1 MTWENRL
8 REAAYTSPSGT
19 RLTFQYEDVGRTV
32 SVKGAT
38 FEFTDAD
45 GTFVQDLGRTGR
57 RYPLRMFFSGADCD
71 LQATAFE
78 DALNERGQGTLE
90 HPAYGSVLVVPFG
103 DISRRDDLVSAA
115 NQAVLE
121 VTFFQTNGLI
131 YPSPVADTA
140 GTVADQVAAAEE
152 AQAQWFGAAFV
163 ESTAT
168 VLADL
173 RSRYNAA
180 LNTASDILRPIA
192 DTVTGTQRAFDQIQ
206 TSITRGLDV
215 LIGQPLTLAYQTIQ
229 LIKTP
234 ARISQQVG
242 ARLDAYSNLF
252 QQYIGR
258 PAENRTALYTR
269 DLFASTTA
277 TATAQAAF
285 STTYTRRPEAV
296 QAAEQ
301 LLAQLDVLAAW
312 RDEQFAAQGEV
323 DDGSSWQ
330 ATQDLLATVA
340 GALVDQSFDLA
351 AERVLVL
358 TSDRSIIDVC
368 FEVYGSVDDKLDMLM
383 ADNDLSGDEIV
394 ELPRGRR
401 IVYYA

>member
-1 MTWENRL
+1 MTWQARL
-8 REAAYTSPSGT
+8 REAAYTSPSGA
-19 RLTFQYEDVGRTV
+19 RLQFKYEDVGRTV

-38 FEFTDAD
+38 YEFTDAD

-57 RYPLRMFFSGADCD
+57 RYPLRLIFAGRDCD
-71 LQATAFE
+71 LEATAFE

-115 NQAVLE
+115 NQVIIE

-131 YPSPVADTA
+131 YPAPVADTA
-140 GTVADQVAAAEE
+140 GTVAEQVAAADA
-152 AQAQWFGAAFV
+152 AQAEWFGAAFLDSAA
-163 ESTAT
+163 ST
-168 VLADL
+168 LADL
-173 RSRYNAA
+173 RSRYNGA
-180 LNTASDILRPIA
+180 LDVAVSVLRPIT
-192 DTVTGTQRAFDQIQ
+192 DTVTGAQRTFDQIQ
-206 TSITRGLDV
+206 SSINRGIDV

-234 ARISQQVG
+234 ARIVQQVG

-252 QQYIGR
+252 RQYTGK
-258 PAENRTALYTR
+258 PAENRTALYNR
-269 DLFASTTA
+269 DLYASA
-277 TATAQAAF
+277 TATSTAVAAF
-285 STTYTRRPEAV
+285 NTTFTRRPDAV
-296 QAAEQ
+296 LAAEQ
-301 LLAQLDVLAAW
+301 LLAQLDELAAW
-312 RDEQFAAQGEV
+312 RDEQFAALGEI
-323 DDGSSWQ
+323 DDGASWQ

-368 FEVYGSVDDKLDMLM
+368 FEVYGSVDDKLDTLL
-383 ADNDLSGDEIV
+383 ADNDLSGDDII
-394 ELPRGRR
+394 ELPRGKRV
-401 IVYYA
+401 VYYA

>member
-1 MTWENRL
+1 MTWRTRL

-32 SVKGAT
+32 GVKGTA

-57 RYPLRMFFSGADCD
+57 RYPLRLIFSGRDCD

-78 DALNERGQGTLE
+78 NALNERGQGTLE
-90 HPAYGSVLVVPFG
+90 HPAYGPVLVVPFG
-103 DISRRDDLVSAA
+103 DISRRDDLVNAA
-115 NQAVLE
+115 NQAVIE

-131 YPSPVADTA
+131 YPAPTADTA
-140 GTVADQVAAAEE
+140 GTVTEQVQAAED
-152 AQAQWFGAAFV
+152 AQAAQFGSAFID
-163 ESTAT
+163 ETAT

-173 RSRYNAA
+173 RSRYNRA
-180 LNTASDILRPIA
+180 LSIASGFLRPIS

-206 TSITRGLDV
+206 SSINRGIDV

-229 LIKTP
+229 LVKTP
-234 ARISQQVG
+234 ARVVEQVG
-242 ARLDAYSNLF
+242 ARLDAYGNLF
-252 QQYIGR
+252 QQYVGR
-258 PAENRTALYTR
+258 PAENRTALYNR
-269 DLFASTTA
+269 DLYASTTA

-285 STTYTRRPEAV
+285 NTTYTRRPEAIL
-296 QAAEQ
+296 AAEQ
-301 LLAQLDVLAAW
+301 LLAQIEVLAAW
-312 RDEQFAAQGEV
+312 RDEQFAVIGEV

-368 FEVYGSVDDKLDMLM
+368 FEVYGSVDDKLDTLL
-383 ADNDLSGDEIV
+383 ADNDLSGDEVI

>member
-57 RYPLRMFFSGADCD
+57 RYPLRMFFWGPDCD
-71 LQATAFE
+71 MQATAFE

-90 HPAYGSVLVVPFG
+90 HPVYGSVLVVPFG

-140 GTVADQVAAAEE
+140 GTVAGQVAAAED
-152 AQAQWFGAAFV
+152 AQAQRFGAAFV

-180 LNTASDILRPIA
+180 LNTANDILRPIA
-192 DTVTGTQRAFDQIQ
+192 DTVSGTQRAFDQIQ
-206 TSITRGLDV
+206 SSINRGIDV

-234 ARISQQVG
+234 ARVSQQAA

-252 QQYIGR
+252 QQYVGR
-258 PAENRTALYTR
+258 PAENRTTLYNV
-269 DLFASTTA
+269 DLFASAAA

-285 STTYTRRPEAV
+285 NTTFTRRPEAV
-296 QAAEQ
+296 HAAEQ
-301 LLAQLDVLAAW
+301 LLTQLDALAAW
-312 RDEQFAAQGEV
+312 RDEQFAALGDV

-340 GALVDQSFDLA
+340 GALVDKSFDLA

-368 FEVYGSVDDKLDMLM
+368 FEVYGSVDDKLDTLL
-383 ADNDLSGDEIV
+383 ADNAMSGDEIV
-394 ELPRGRR
+394 ELPRGRMV
-401 IVYYA
+401 VYYA

>member
-1 MTWENRL
+1 
-8 REAAYTSPSGT
+8 
-19 RLTFQYEDVGRTV
+19 
-32 SVKGAT
+32 
-38 FEFTDAD
+38 
-45 GTFVQDLGRTGR
+45 
-57 RYPLRMFFSGADCD
+57 MFFSGQDCD

-90 HPAYGSVLVVPFG
+90 HPVYGSVLVVPFG

-140 GTVADQVAAAEE
+140 GTVSDQVAAAEST
-152 AQAQWFGAAFV
+152 QAEWFGAAFV
-163 ESTAT
+163 ESSAT

-173 RSRYNAA
+173 RSRYNRA
-180 LNTASDILRPIA
+180 LSTANDILRPIA

-206 TSITRGLDV
+206 SSITRGLDV

-252 QQYIGR
+252 QQYIGG

-285 STTYTRRPEAV
+285 NTTYTRRPEAV

-301 LLAQLDVLAAW
+301 LLALLDALAAW

-368 FEVYGSVDDKLDMLM
+368 FEVYGSVDDKLDTLM

>member
-8 REAAYTSPSGT
+8 REAAYTSPGGT

-90 HPAYGSVLVVPFG
+90 HPVYGSVLVVPFG

-131 YPSPVADTA
+131 YPSPVGDTA

-152 AQAQWFGAAFV
+152 AQAQWFGGAFI

-206 TSITRGLDV
+206 SSINRGVDV

-234 ARISQQVG
+234 ARVSRQVG

-252 QQYIGR
+252 QQYVGR
-258 PAENRTALYTR
+258 PAENRTSLYNR
-269 DLFASTTA
+269 DLFASAAA

-285 STTYTRRPEAV
+285 NTTFTRRPEAV

-301 LLAQLDVLAAW
+301 LLAQLDTLAAW
-312 RDEQFAAQGEV
+312 RDEQFAALGEI

-368 FEVYGSVDDKLDMLM
+368 FEVYGSVDDKLDTLL

>member
-1 MTWENRL
+1 MTWEKRI
-8 REAAYTSPSGT
+8 REAAYTSPGGT

-57 RYPLRMFFSGADCD
+57 RYPLRMFFSGQDCD

-90 HPAYGSVLVVPFG
+90 HPVYGSVLVVPFG

-152 AQAQWFGAAFV
+152 AQAEWFGAAFI
-163 ESTAT
+163 EGTAT
-168 VLADL
+168 TLADL
-173 RSRYNAA
+173 RSRYNRA
-180 LNTASDILRPIA
+180 LSTAQDFLRPIA
-192 DTVTGTQRAFDQIQ
+192 DTVTGAQRAFDQIQ
-206 TSITRGLDV
+206 SSITRGLDV

-285 STTYTRRPEAV
+285 NTTYTRRPEAV

-301 LLAQLDVLAAW
+301 LLAQLDALASW

-358 TSDRSIIDVC
+358 TSDRSVIDVC
-368 FEVYGSVDDKLDMLM
+368 FEVYGSVDDKLDTLM

>member
-8 REAAYTSPSGT
+8 REAAYTSPGGT

-57 RYPLRMFFSGADCD
+57 RYPLRMFFSGPDCD

-90 HPAYGSVLVVPFG
+90 HPVYGSILVVPFG

-140 GTVADQVAAAEE
+140 GIVAEQIAAAEE

-168 VLADL
+168 TLADL
-173 RSRYNAA
+173 RSRYNRA
-180 LNTASDILRPIA
+180 LGTANDILRPIA
-192 DTVTGTQRAFDQIQ
+192 DTVTGAQRAFDQIQ
-206 TSITRGLDV
+206 SSITRGLDV
-215 LIGQPLTLAYQTIQ
+215 LVGQPLTLAYQTVQ

-234 ARISQQVG
+234 ARIAQQVG
-242 ARLDAYSNLF
+242 ARLDAYGNLF
-252 QQYIGR
+252 QQYVGR
-258 PAENRTALYTR
+258 PAENRTALYNR

-277 TATAQAAF
+277 TAAAQAAF
-285 STTYTRRPEAV
+285 NTTYTRRPEAV

-301 LLAQLDVLAAW
+301 LLTRLDELAAW
-312 RDEQFAAQGEV
+312 RDEQFAALGEV

-383 ADNDLSGDEIV
+383 ADNDLSGDEII
-394 ELPRGRR
+394 ELPRGGR

>member
-57 RYPLRMFFSGADCD
+57 RYPLRMFFSGPDCD
-71 LQATAFE
+71 LQASAFE
-78 DALNERGQGTLE
+78 DALNERGQGTLD
-90 HPAYGSVLVVPFG
+90 HPVYGSVLVVPFG

-140 GTVADQVAAAEE
+140 GAVADQVAAAEE
-152 AQAQWFGAAFV
+152 AQAQWFGAAFI

-180 LNTASDILRPIA
+180 LNTANDILRPIA

-206 TSITRGLDV
+206 SSINRGLDV

-229 LIKTP
+229 LVKTP
-234 ARISQQVG
+234 ARVSQQVG

-252 QQYIGR
+252 QQYVGR
-258 PAENRTALYTR
+258 PAENRTALYNR
-269 DLFASTTA
+269 DLFASAAA

-285 STTYTRRPEAV
+285 NTTFTRRPEAV
-296 QAAEQ
+296 LAAEQ
-301 LLAQLDVLAAW
+301 LLVQLDTLAAW
-312 RDEQFAAQGEV
+312 RDEQFAALGEV

-368 FEVYGSVDDKLDMLM
+368 FEVYGSVDDKLDTLL
-383 ADNDLSGDEIV
+383 ADNDLSGDDIV

>member
-8 REAAYTSPSGT
+8 RGAAYTSPGGT

-90 HPAYGSVLVVPFG
+90 HPVYGSVLVVPFG

-131 YPSPVADTA
+131 YPSPVADTS
-140 GTVADQVAAAEE
+140 GTVAYQVAEAED

-173 RSRYNAA
+173 RSRYGAA
-180 LNTASDILRPIA
+180 LNTANDILRPIA

-206 TSITRGLDV
+206 SSINRGLDV

-229 LIKTP
+229 LVKTP
-234 ARISQQVG
+234 ARVSQQVG

-252 QQYIGR
+252 QQYVGR
-258 PAENRTALYTR
+258 PAENRTALYNR
-269 DLFASTTA
+269 DLFASA
-277 TATAQAAF
+277 TSAATAQAAF
-285 STTYTRRPEAV
+285 NTTFTSRPEAV
-296 QAAEQ
+296 LAAEQ
-301 LLAQLDVLAAW
+301 LLAQLDALAAW
-312 RDEQFAAQGEV
+312 RDEQFSALGEV

-358 TSDRSIIDVC
+358 TSDRSVIDVC
-368 FEVYGSVDDKLDMLM
+368 FEVYGSVDDKLDTLL
-383 ADNDLSGDEIV
+383 ADNDLSGDELV

>member
-57 RYPLRMFFSGADCD
+57 RYPLRMFFSGPDCD

-90 HPAYGSVLVVPFG
+90 HPVYGSVLVVPFG

-140 GTVADQVAAAEE
+140 GAVADQVAAAEE

-180 LNTASDILRPIA
+180 LNTANDILRPIA

-206 TSITRGLDV
+206 ASINRGLDV

-234 ARISQQVG
+234 AHVSQQVG

-252 QQYIGR
+252 QQYVGR
-258 PAENRTALYTR
+258 PAENRTALYNR
-269 DLFASTTA
+269 DLFASTAA
-277 TATAQAAF
+277 TAAAQAAF
-285 STTYTRRPEAV
+285 NTTYTRRPEAV
-296 QAAEQ
+296 LAAEQ
-301 LLAQLDVLAAW
+301 LLTRLDELAAW
-312 RDEQFAAQGEV
+312 RDEQFAALGEV

-368 FEVYGSVDDKLDMLM
+368 FEVYGSVDDKLDVLM
-383 ADNDLSGDEIV
+383 ADNDLSGDEII

-401 IVYYA
+401 VVYYA

>member
-206 TSITRGLDV
+206 SSITRGLDV

>member
-1 MTWENRL
+1 MTWEKRI
-8 REAAYTSPSGT
+8 REAAYTSPGGT

-57 RYPLRMFFSGADCD
+57 RYPLRMFFSGQDCD

-78 DALNERGQGTLE
+78 DALNERGHGTLE
-90 HPAYGSVLVVPFG
+90 HPVYGSVLVVPFG

-206 TSITRGLDV
+206 SSITRGLDV

-252 QQYIGR
+252 QQYVGR

-269 DLFASTTA
+269 DLFASTAA

-285 STTYTRRPEAV
+285 NTTYTRRPEAV

-301 LLAQLDVLAAW
+301 LLAQLDALAAW

-368 FEVYGSVDDKLDMLM
+368 FEVYGSVDDKLDALM